1 MATGYEIYAF
11 RAKTWQFIGALS
23 GERAE
28 VEKEAFKILQ
38 QADTLGVRL
47 VEDTPGPD
55 GAFKARVV
63 LRRDKT
69 NNLPPFRIDDRPRGG
84 GGGPKRAAPPPQR
97 PDPAPQPPPVPVPR
111 PAPAAPPVP
120 VERDPVAATAVAV
133 AATAAADGR
142 GGNLF
147 AGIGGFLADL
157 FASFIGGGRGD
168 GARSPGAARPRAAE
182 AASALVE
189 PRIEDEDFKVDAT
202 RKAVVR
208 QDTETLLRY
217 LYSNLRHVRLK
228 TDFAADGKLASS
240 DVFACYLFFA
250 GAAESLARHL
260 KRPQNE
266 FRSMIA
272 MSLRNIAKS
281 DEGAKTFALHYE
293 EYLADPRQAKIFA
306 AGRDGY
312 VAWTRGAGSF
322 EALARILAEFRTT
335 PGKEAPKDAAPD
347 GTKEVI
353 TVMFTDIVG
362 STEHSAT
369 HGDELHMQLIAA
381 HDHFVRG
388 ALNAFRGVEIKHLGD
403 GIMASFASVPD
414 AVRAGLRIQTEVAN
428 TPVADPRLALTIKI
442 GLNAG
447 TPVRMGADLFGSTVQ
462 MAARICSVC
471 PPGAVA
477 VSEGVVA
484 SYPGGAGLFRP
495 AGAHRLKGFPEPVN
509 VFAVAP
515 GSA

>member
-1 MATGYEIYAF
+1 
-11 RAKTWQFIGALS
+11 
-23 GERAE
+23 
-28 VEKEAFKILQ
+28 
-38 QADTLGVRL
+38 VR
-47 VEDTPGPD
+47 ES
-55 GAFKARVV
+55 
-63 LRRDKT
+63 
-69 NNLPPFRIDDRPRGG
+69 
-84 GGGPKRAAPPPQR
+84 
-97 PDPAPQPPPVPVPR
+97 
-111 PAPAAPPVP
+111 
-120 VERDPVAATAVAV
+120 AVAV
-133 AATAAADGR
+133 EAPNGAK
-142 GGNLF
+142 GGNPF
-147 AGIGGFLADL
+147 GGLGDFFADL
-157 FASFIGGGRGD
+157 FASIMGGRSGGESARG
-168 GARSPGAARPRAAE
+168 GAAGRPGAAGGETAAI
-182 AASALVE
+182 ALVE
-189 PRIEDEDFKVDAT
+189 PRIEDEDFKVDTT
-202 RKAVVR
+202 RKEVVR

-217 LYSNLRHVRLK
+217 LYSNLRFVRLK
-228 TDFAADGKLASS
+228 TDFAADGKLSSS

-281 DEGAKTFALHYE
+281 DEEAKKFALHYE

-312 VAWTRGAGSF
+312 VAWTRGSGSF
-322 EALARILAEFRTT
+322 EALARILADFRTT
-335 PGKEAPKDAAPD
+335 PGKDAQKDTAPD
-347 GTKEVI
+347 GTKEVV
-353 TVMFTDIVG
+353 TVMFTDIIG

-381 HDHFVRG
+381 HDHFVRS
-388 ALNAFRGVEIKHLGD
+388 ALSAFRGVEIKHLGD

-428 TPVADPRLALTIKI
+428 TPVVDPRLALSIKI

-477 VSEGVVA
+477 VSEGVVTT
-484 SYPGGAGLFRP
+484 YPGGAGLFRP
-495 AGAHRLKGFPEPVN
+495 SGSHKLKGFPEPVN
-509 VFAVAP
+509 VYAVAP

>member
-1 MATGYEIYAF
+1 MATGYEIYGF
-11 RAKTWQFIGALS
+11 RAKTWQLIGFLS
-23 GERAE
+23 GGRAE
-28 VEKEAFKILQ
+28 AEQEALKTLQ

-47 VEDTPGPD
+47 VEDKPGPD
-55 GAFKARVV
+55 GEFKARVV
-63 LRRDKT
+63 LRRDKA
-69 NNLPPFRIDDRPRGG
+69 NHLPPFRIDDRPRGG
-84 GGGPKRAAPPPQR
+84 GGGAKRAIPPPPRPGPALSAPPA
-97 PDPAPQPPPVPVPR
+97 PAAR
-111 PAPAAPPVP
+111 PAPAPPPFP
-120 VERDPVAATAVAV
+120 VERESVAAAAVA
-133 AATAAADGR
+133 AAADGK
-142 GGNLF
+142 GGNRF
-147 AGIGGFLADL
+147 AGIGWFFADL
-157 FASFIGGGRGD
+157 FASIIGRGRGD
-168 GARSPGAARPRAAE
+168 RSRSGGAARPGVAE
-182 AASALVE
+182 AASTLVE
-189 PRIEDEDFKVDAT
+189 PRIEDEDFKVDTT
-202 RKAVVR
+202 RKEVVR

-228 TDFAADGKLASS
+228 TDFAADGKLSSS

-281 DEGAKTFALHYE
+281 DEHAKRFALHYE
-293 EYLADPRQAKIFA
+293 EYLADPRQARIFA

-312 VAWTRGAGSF
+312 VAWTRGSGSF
-322 EALARILAEFRTT
+322 EALAKILAAFRTT

-347 GTKEVI
+347 GAKEVI

-403 GIMASFASVPD
+403 GIMASFGSVPD

-484 SYPGGAGLFRP
+484 SYPGGAGLFRL